1 MKRMLIAVLMSML
14 MLGIA
19 SCCKSKRCKP
29 VVRVSYMVPEFACPV
44 PTDPV
49 LKSMSPDDFYI
60 SQDQFSYKNDTN
72 SNIAMIPLSEHD
84 RVAKNLMEK
93 QGENII
99 NLVLT
104 IKKWKDVYKYCID
117 SIIELYKNEAIKN
130 EKEDIDAER

>member
-1 MKRMLIAVLMSML
+1 
-14 MLGIA
+14 
-19 SCCKSKRCKP
+19 
-29 VVRVSYMVPEFACPV
+29 MVPEFACPV